1 MSEEPENVGILE
13 GMISREQVARELGLS
28 VDTLGRWATQR
39 KGPPVTK
46 IGPKVFYRRESLEA
60 WVKAQEVSHEPLPAS
75 GRFRRGRR

>member
-1 MSEEPENVGILE
+1 MNKEPENVGILD

-46 IGPKVFYRRESLEA
+46 IGPKVYYRRESLEA
-60 WVKAQEVSHEPLPAS
+60 WVLSQEMGHEP
-75 GRFRRGRR
+75 GRAALHYRRGRR